1 MTDINLSPLTV
12 VYRGLTPQQALR
24 LSTALHE
31 AGMRS
36 FEVTMTGDRPM
47 ETIEL
52 LCRELPGDALIGAGT
67 VSTPE
72 QVTASAAAGARFV
85 VSPHLDA
92 RVVERTRREGLLSV
106 PGALTP
112 TEIMTARNAG
122 ADVVKVFPVNAVGA
136 DYLRQL
142 RGPMPDLEVMA
153 SGGVTPTL
161 AAEVVAAGAKCV
173 AVGHHLLGADPDG
186 GFDPGELR
194 DRTSE
199 FLRAAGATS

>member
-1 MTDINLSPLTV
+1 MTDLNLSPLTV

-52 LCRELPGDALIGAGT
+52 LSRELPGDSLIGAGT

-72 QVTASAAAGARFV
+72 QVTTSAGAGARFV
-85 VSPHLDA
+85 VSPHFDA
-92 RVVERTRREGLLSV
+92 QVVERTRREGLLSV
-106 PGALTP
+106 PGAFTP
-112 TEIMTARNAG
+112 TEIMAARNAG
-122 ADVVKVFPVNAVGA
+122 ADVVKVFPINAVGA

-142 RGPMPDLEVMA
+142 RGPMPDLAVMA

-161 AAEVVAAGAKCV
+161 AAEVVAAGAQCV
-173 AVGHHLLGADPDG
+173 AVGHHLLGAAPDG

-194 DRTSE
+194 DRTAE
-199 FLRAAGATS
+199 FLQAAGAAS